1 MTEVV
6 SLLAP
11 VLSLGVKAVATGAF
25 VLGIAV
31 LIERAPQPVAAAS
44 IGLPVVIGP
53 GFLFLALQQPT
64 AFLEAAATT
73 AILGL
78 VATLAFMVVTGRLF
92 QVLGPAPLLACGAGA
107 WALVA
112 LLITETS
119 FGLGTALIAFAGA
132 FATSHLI
139 LPFSAGVVP
148 APARPVPRRGPPFDR
163 AIQAGLFVAAIS
175 YGADRLGE
183 RLTAVLLAMP
193 VALMFLTLTLKT
205 RVDGATA
212 AHVFQWARMG
222 LLPLVG
228 FVLTIRLTAT
238 AVGNVPS
245 VLVAFGSSILL
256 AATIAAAREFL
267 SRWTAQSTDDPG

>member
-1 MTEVV
+1 MTELV

-25 VLGIAV
+25 VLGMAI
-31 LIERAPQPVAAAS
+31 LIERAPPPVAAAS

-53 GFLFLALQQPT
+53 GFLFLALQQSA

-78 VATLAFMVVTGRLF
+78 VATLAFMVVTGRFF
-92 QVLGPAPLLACGAGA
+92 QALGPAPLLACGAGV

-112 LLITETS
+112 FLVTETT
-119 FGLGTALIAFAGA
+119 FGLGAALIAFAGA
-132 FATSHLI
+132 FAMSHLI
-139 LPFSAGVVP
+139 LPFSAGAVPVP
-148 APARPVPRRGPPFDR
+148 AKPVPRRGPPFDR
-163 AIQAGLFVAAIS
+163 AIQAGLFVAVVS

-183 RLTAVLLAMP
+183 RLTAVLLSMP
-193 VALMFLTLTLKT
+193 VALMFLTLTLKS
-205 RVDGATA
+205 RVGGATA
-212 AHVFQWARMG
+212 AHVYQWARMG

-228 FVLTIRLTAT
+228 FVITIRLTTT
-238 AVGNVPS
+238 AIGNVQS
-245 VLVAFGSSILL
+245 VLLAFGSSILL

-267 SRWTAQSTDDPG
+267 SRWTARSTDDPG

>member
-1 MTEVV
+1 MSV
-6 SLLAP
+6 LAP

-53 GFLFLALQQPT
+53 GFLFLALQQPA

-78 VATLAFMVVTGRLF
+78 IATLAFMVVTGRF
-92 QVLGPAPLLACGAGA
+92 FAALGPAPLLACGAAA

-112 LLITETS
+112 FLVTETS
-119 FGLGTALIAFAGA
+119 FGLGAALIAFAGA

-139 LPFSAGVVP
+139 LPFSAGAVP
-148 APARPVPRRGPPFDR
+148 APAKPLARRGPPYDR
-163 AIQAGLFVAAIS
+163 AIQAGLFVAAVS
-175 YGADRLGE
+175 YGADQLGE

-193 VALMFLTLTLKT
+193 VALMFLTLTLKG
-205 RVDGATA
+205 RIDGATA
-212 AHVFQWARMG
+212 AHVYQWARMG
-222 LLPLVG
+222 LLPLVS
-228 FVLTIRLTAT
+228 FVLTIRLATTAI
-238 AVGNVPS
+238 GNVPS
-245 VLVAFGSSILL
+245 VLLAFGSSILV
-256 AATIAAAREFL
+256 AATIAVAREVL
-267 SRWTAQSTDDPG
+267 SRRTARTTDDPG